1 MSADNGSFTGPPPG
15 PQQSNQPR
23 WAWWV
28 VGIVIP
34 LVGIIVTV
42 MASRP
47 GSSDDNGAQS
57 APTQSSAAA
66 GSTDQQQSGQ
76 DQSGQAQPSAA
87 KSAETVR
94 AVFGPKDVG
103 ADTTNAG
110 SYIDLDTPQP
120 LVSPTRINGGD
131 IIFSASIGDPNLF
144 VPESASNL
152 APLPRS
158 GAAPTAAECAD
169 SVDSN
174 GTYTANVKRG
184 DRFCLLTDG
193 GRVAYLRVVTAPSTG
208 TGKLNITVWNTPD
221 A

>member
-1 MSADNGSFTGPPPG
+1 MSVDNGSFTGPPPG
-15 PQQSNQPR
+15 PQQSHQPR

-47 GSSDDNGAQS
+47 GSSDDNNAQS
-57 APTQSSAAA
+57 APPQSSAPA
-66 GSTDQQQSGQ
+66 GSSDK
-76 DQSGQAQPSAA
+76 DQSGQAQPSTT
-87 KSAETVR
+87 KSAEGAR
-94 AVFGPKDVG
+94 AVFGPKDVD

-120 LVSPTRINGGD
+120 VVSPTKINGGD
-131 IIFSASIGDPNLF
+131 IIFSASVEPNLF

-158 GAAPTAAECAD
+158 GPAPTAAECAD
-169 SVDSN
+169 SVDRN

-184 DRFCLLTDG
+184 DRFCLLTG
-193 GRVAYLRVVTAPSTG
+193 EGRVAYLRVVLAPSTG
-208 TGKLNITVWNTPD
+208 TGKLNITVWNTP
-221 A
+221 AA